1 MNSTSR
7 KKQLCNVVLSE
18 RQLRIVDLIHNEQ
31 INEQINSTSISA
43 MLGVSEITARRELN
57 TIREM
62 GIIRRVGSRKTGH
75 WEVAEEKKDEHGNQ

>member
-18 RQLRIVDLIHNEQ
+18 RQIRIVDLIH
-31 INEQINSTSISA
+31 NEQINSTSISA

-57 TIREM
+57 TLREM

>member
-18 RQLRIVDLIHNEQ
+18 RQIRIVDLIH
-31 INEQINSTSISA
+31 NEQINSTSISA
-43 MLGVSEITARRELN
+43 MLGVSEITAGRELN
-57 TIREM
+57 TLREM